1 MSHCTAQLHV
11 SLWKSADQ
19 FTAQRI
25 FRIEMP
31 AQTPNASGAA
41 TCLASAVN
49 MNVDEIVQWLSGEM
63 SGTLGRDRNSVFALP
78 P

>member
-1 MSHCTAQLHV
+1 MSHCTVQLRV

-19 FTAQRI
+19 ITAQRV
-25 FRIEMP
+25 FRIMP

-49 MNVDEIVQWLSGEM
+49 MNVDEIV
-63 SGTLGRDRNSVFALP
+63 
-78 P
+78 